1 MINTV
6 FLINNVLKM
15 RVIVIG
21 VVLLFLQSVQTRSQT
36 NVMTL
41 EDAVTIGLNNNFSIR
56 ISKNDNEISKNNNT
70 IGNAGFLP
78 QIGVSGSE
86 SKSVLTTKSTTTN
99 GVVSKS
105 NNNGTTMLSLG
116 ASLDWKLFDGF
127 KMFIQKD
134 KLGLL
139 QKQGETSA
147 RVTVENIL
155 SEIIVTYYSII
166 QNKNRLRVLQD
177 AIDFSNRRR
186 ELIMRKYQ
194 IGSASELAYLQ
205 SVIDLN
211 ADSAAFL
218 RQQVTLKN
226 AKAGLNYLLVTEP
239 TSDFEV
245 SDTIT
250 FLELPDYKT
259 LVSTLQG
266 TNVQIELATQ
276 NSSIAEMNYRL
287 THSPKYPQIN
297 FFTDY
302 NFNRSKYDFGN
313 TTLNKNY
320 GPVVGL
326 GISYSIF
333 DGFNRRRNSANA
345 LIQRETT
352 DIQLQQVTKEIES
365 QIFQLYNNY
374 QNNLKLVKFEAEN
387 VKMSKKNT
395 FIAFEKYRLGEL
407 SDIDLRQ
414 IQIMQLEAENSR
426 LLAQFQ
432 AKQTET
438 ELLRISGKILS
449 NR

>member
-1 MINTV
+1 MINIMRSIIFSV
-6 FLINNVLKM
+6 FLLLIHAFPVYSQAKM
-15 RVIVIG
+15 
-21 VVLLFLQSVQTRSQT
+21 L
-36 NVMTL
+36 TL
-41 EDAVTIGLNNNFSIR
+41 EEAITTGLSNNFSIR
-56 ISKNDNEISKNNNT
+56 VSRNNNEITKNNNT
-70 IGNAGFLP
+70 YGNAGFFP
-78 QIGVSGSE
+78 TIGVSGTAR
-86 SKSVLTTKSTTTN
+86 KSVLTSEITAVS

-105 NNNGTTMLSLG
+105 ENDGTSLLGLG
-116 ASLDWKLFDGF
+116 ASLDWTLFDGF

-134 KLGLL
+134 KLSLL

-166 QNKNRLRVLQD
+166 QNKNRLQVLQD

-186 ELIMRKYQ
+186 ELIMRKFQ

-226 AKAGLNYLLVTEP
+226 AKADLNYLLVTDP
-239 TSDFEV
+239 VSDFEV

-259 LVSTLQG
+259 LVSSLPES
-266 TNVQIELATQ
+266 NAQIELANQ

-287 THSPKYPQIN
+287 THSPKYPQID

-302 NFNRSKYDFGN
+302 NFNRSKYDFG
-313 TTLNKNY
+313 TTSVNKNY

-326 GISYSIF
+326 GLSYSIF
-333 DGFNRRRNSANA
+333 DGFSRRRNSANA
-345 LIQRETT
+345 LIQRETSNL
-352 DIQLQQVTKEIES
+352 QLQQVTKEIES
-365 QIFQLYNNY
+365 QVFQIYNDY

-414 IQIMQLEAENSR
+414 IQIMQLEAENSL
-426 LLAQFQ
+426 LLAEFQ

-438 ELLRISGKILS
+438 ELLRISGKIIS
-449 NR
+449 GK

>member
-1 MINTV
+1 
-6 FLINNVLKM
+6 
-15 RVIVIG
+15 
-21 VVLLFLQSVQTRSQT
+21 
-36 NVMTL
+36 MTL
-41 EDAVTIGLNNNFSIR
+41 DEAITTGLSNNFSIR

-70 IGNAGFLP
+70 IWNAGFLP
-78 QIGVSGSE
+78 HLGVSGTARRSALSSE
-86 SKSVLTTKSTTTN
+86 ITSAS

-105 NNNGTTMLSLG
+105 DNDVTSSLSLG
-116 ASLDWKLFDGF
+116 AALDWTLFDGF

-147 RVTVENIL
+147 RVTVENVL

-211 ADSAAFL
+211 ADSAAFI
-218 RQQVTLKN
+218 RQQATLKN
-226 AKAGLNYLLVTEP
+226 AKAGLNYLLVTDP
-239 TSDFEV
+239 ASDYEV

-259 LVSTLQG
+259 LVSSLPVS
-266 TNVQIELATQ
+266 NVQIELATQ

-287 THSPKYPQIN
+287 THSPKYPQID

-302 NFNRSKYDFGN
+302 NFNRSKYDFG
-313 TTLNKNY
+313 TTSLNKNY

-333 DGFNRRRNSANA
+333 DGFSRRRNSANA

-352 DIQLQQVTKEIES
+352 DIQLQQVTKQIES
-365 QIFQLYNNY
+365 QIFQLYNDY
-374 QNNLKLVKFEAEN
+374 QNNLKLVKFETEN

-395 FIAFEKYRLGEL
+395 FIAYEKYRLGEL

>member
-1 MINTV
+1 M
-6 FLINNVLKM
+6 
-15 RVIVIG
+15 
-21 VVLLFLQSVQTRSQT
+21 
-36 NVMTL
+36 MTL
-41 EDAVTIGLNNNFSIR
+41 EEAITTGLSNNFSIR

-78 QIGVSGSE
+78 QLGVSGTARRSA
-86 SKSVLTTKSTTTN
+86 LSTEITSTS

-105 NNNGTTMLSLG
+105 DNDVTSSLSLG
-116 ASLDWKLFDGF
+116 AALDWTLFDGF
-127 KMFIQKD
+127 RMFIQKD

-147 RVTVENIL
+147 RVTVENVL
-155 SEIIVTYYSII
+155 SELVVTYYSII

-226 AKAGLNYLLVTEP
+226 AKAGLNYLLVTDP
-239 TSDFEV
+239 ASDYEV

-259 LVSTLQG
+259 LVSSLPVS
-266 TNVQIELATQ
+266 NVQIEIATQ

-302 NFNRSKYDFGN
+302 NFNRSKYDFG
-313 TTLNKNY
+313 TTSLNKNY

-326 GISYSIF
+326 GVSYSIF

-345 LIQRETT
+345 QIQRETA
-352 DIQLQQVTKEIES
+352 DIQLQQVTMEIES

-374 QNNLKLVKFEAEN
+374 QNNLKLVIFETEN

>member
-1 MINTV
+1 
-6 FLINNVLKM
+6 
-15 RVIVIG
+15 
-21 VVLLFLQSVQTRSQT
+21 
-36 NVMTL
+36 
-41 EDAVTIGLNNNFSIR
+41 
-56 ISKNDNEISKNNNT
+56 
-70 IGNAGFLP
+70 
-78 QIGVSGSE
+78 
-86 SKSVLTTKSTTTN
+86 
-99 GVVSKS
+99 
-105 NNNGTTMLSLG
+105 
-116 ASLDWKLFDGF
+116 
-127 KMFIQKD
+127 MFIQKD

-155 SEIIVTYYSII
+155 SEIVVTYYSII

-211 ADSAAFL
+211 ADSAAFI
-218 RQQVTLKN
+218 RQQATLKN
-226 AKAGLNYLLVTEP
+226 AKAGLNYLLVTDP
-239 TSDFEV
+239 ASDYEV

-259 LVSTLQG
+259 LVSSLPVS
-266 TNVQIELATQ
+266 NVQIELATQ

-287 THSPKYPQIN
+287 THSPKYPQID

-302 NFNRSKYDFGN
+302 NFNRSKYDFG
-313 TTLNKNY
+313 TTSLNKNY

-326 GISYSIF
+326 GISYSLF

-352 DIQLQQVTKEIES
+352 DIQLQQVTKQIES
-365 QIFQLYNNY
+365 QIFQLYNDY
-374 QNNLKLVKFEAEN
+374 QNNLKLVKFETEN

>member
-1 MINTV
+1 
-6 FLINNVLKM
+6 
-15 RVIVIG
+15 
-21 VVLLFLQSVQTRSQT
+21 
-36 NVMTL
+36 MTL
-41 EDAVTIGLNNNFSIR
+41 EDAITTGLGNNFSIR
-56 ISKNDNEISKNNNT
+56 ISKNDNEIVKNNNT

-78 QIGVSGSE
+78 KLGVSGTARRSALSTE
-86 SKSVLTTKSTTTN
+86 ITSVG

-105 NNNGTTMLSLG
+105 DNDVTSSLSLG
-116 ASLDWKLFDGF
+116 AALDWTLFDGF
-127 KMFIQKD
+127 RMFIQKD

-147 RVTVENIL
+147 RVTVENVL
-155 SEIIVTYYSII
+155 SEIVVTYYSII

-218 RQQVTLKN
+218 RQQATLKN
-226 AKAGLNYLLVTEP
+226 AKAGLNYLLVTDP
-239 TSDFEV
+239 ASDYEV

-259 LVSTLQG
+259 LVSSLPVS
-266 TNVQIELATQ
+266 NVQIELATQ

-287 THSPKYPQIN
+287 THSPKYPQID

-302 NFNRSKYDFGN
+302 NFNRSKYDFG
-313 TTLNKNY
+313 TTSLNKNY

-352 DIQLQQVTKEIES
+352 DMQLQQVTKQIES
-365 QIFQLYNNY
+365 QIFQLYNDY
-374 QNNLKLVKFEAEN
+374 QNNLKLVIFETEN

>member
-1 MINTV
+1 MINAV

-15 RVIVIG
+15 RVIIIG
-21 VVLLFLQSVQTRSQT
+21 VLLLFLQTFQTRSQV

-41 EDAVTIGLNNNFSIR
+41 EDAVTTGLNNNFSIR

-78 QIGVSGSE
+78 KIGVSASG
-86 SKSVLTTKSTTTN
+86 SKSAITTESTSFDGT
-99 GVVSKS
+99 VSKS
-105 NNNGTTMLSLG
+105 NNDGTTFLSLG
-116 ASLDWKLFDGF
+116 ASLDWTLFDGF
-127 KMFIQKD
+127 RMFIQKD

-139 QKQGETSA
+139 QQQGETSA

-155 SEIIVTYYSII
+155 SEIIVNYYFII
-166 QNKNRLRVLQD
+166 QNKNRLKVLQD

-211 ADSAAFL
+211 ADSAAYL
-218 RQQVTLKN
+218 RQQAILTN
-226 AKAGLNYLLVTEP
+226 AKAGLNYLLVNDP
-239 TSDFEV
+239 ASDFEV

-259 LVSTLQG
+259 LVASLPG
-266 TNVQIELATQ
+266 SNVQIELANQ

-287 THSPKYPQIN
+287 THAPKYPQID

-302 NFNRSKYDFGN
+302 NFNRSKYDFG
-313 TTLNKNY
+313 TTSFNKNY

-326 GISYSIF
+326 GLSYSIF

-345 LIQRETT
+345 LIQQETT
-352 DIQLQQVTKEIES
+352 KIQLQQVTKDIES
-365 QIFQLYNNY
+365 QVFKIYNDY
-374 QNNLKLVKFEAEN
+374 QNNLKLVKFETEN

-426 LLAQFQ
+426 LLAQFL

>member
-1 MINTV
+1 
-6 FLINNVLKM
+6 M
-15 RVIVIG
+15 RVIIIG
-21 VVLLFLQSVQTRSQT
+21 AVLLFAGSFQTWSQT
-36 NVMTL
+36 KVMTL
-41 EDAVTIGLNNNFSIR
+41 QDAVTEGLSNNFSIL
-56 ISKNDNEISKNNNT
+56 ISKNDTRISNNNNT

-78 QIGVSGSE
+78 SVGVNGSA
-86 SKSVLTTKSTTTN
+86 SRSSLTTELTSVDGT
-99 GVVSKS
+99 VSKS
-105 NNNGTTMLSLG
+105 DNDATSSIGLAATLNWT
-116 ASLDWKLFDGF
+116 LFDGLR
-127 KMFIQKD
+127 MFIQKD

-139 QKQGETSA
+139 QKQGETSS
-147 RVTVENIL
+147 RVAVENTL

-166 QNKNRLRVLQD
+166 QNKNRLKVLQD

-186 ELIMRKYQ
+186 ELTMRKYQ
-194 IGSASELAYLQ
+194 IGSSSELAYLQ

-211 ADSAAFL
+211 ADSAAYL

-226 AKAGLNYLLVTEP
+226 AKAGLNYLLVKDP
-239 TSDFEV
+239 TSEYEV

-259 LVSTLQG
+259 LVSTLPG
-266 TNVQIELATQ
+266 SNVQIELANQ
-276 NSSIAEMNYRL
+276 NSVIAQMNYRL
-287 THSPKYPQIN
+287 THSPAYPQVN

-302 NFNRSKYDFGN
+302 NFLRSKYDFG
-313 TTLNKNY
+313 TTSVNKNY

-326 GISYSIF
+326 GLTYSIF

-345 LIQRETT
+345 LIMRETA
-352 DIQLQQVTKEIES
+352 DIQLQQVTKQIES
-365 QIFQLYNNY
+365 QVFQLFNEY
-374 QNNLKLVKFEAEN
+374 QNNLKLVTFEGEN

-414 IQIMQLEAENSR
+414 IQIVQLEAENSR

-438 ELLRISGKILS
+438 ELLRISGKIIS